1 MTFDEYEQKQHEVD
15 MFKMQVQCAIC
26 GVLGINAGDTDGSTF
41 HFRRVS
47 DTDIEYHID
56 YVDGRRKSIDRK
68 LDIKLDVADV
78 VRPDTDIA
86 VKAKVAF
93 KDGKPASGLIHLFAV
108 DEGILALTDFHTPD
122 IFDFFHGQRYFQPEF
137 FDS

>member
-68 LDIKLDVADV
+68 LDIKLVELAMEGN
-78 VRPDTDIA
+78 IA
-86 VKAKVAF
+86 
-93 KDGKPASGLIHLFAV
+93 
-108 DEGILALTDFHTPD
+108 LARDQYLELYC
-122 IFDFFHGQRYFQPEF
+122 R
-137 FDS
+137 SR

>member
-47 DTDIEYHID
+47 DTDIEYHTNTI
-56 YVDGRRKSIDRK
+56 STTWM
-68 LDIKLDVADV
+68 VA
-78 VRPDTDIA
+78 
-86 VKAKVAF
+86 
-93 KDGKPASGLIHLFAV
+93 ASPSTASW
-108 DEGILALTDFHTPD
+108 T
-122 IFDFFHGQRYFQPEF
+122 
-137 FDS
+137 SSS